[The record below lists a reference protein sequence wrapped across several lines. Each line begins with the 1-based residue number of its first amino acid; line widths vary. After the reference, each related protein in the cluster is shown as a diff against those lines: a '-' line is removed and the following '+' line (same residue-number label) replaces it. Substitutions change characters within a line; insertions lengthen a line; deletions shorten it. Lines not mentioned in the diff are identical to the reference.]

1 MKIFNKVV
9 IFGTGLIGGSMG
21 LALKRKH
28 LARQVM
34 GLSLH
39 KKNAKLAIEMGAIDC
54 IGSSLEAAH
63 DADLVILAAP
73 VDSIMDI
80 APNLAKRLKRDCLVI
95 DVGSTKEKIVSRLSS
110 LIPNFV
116 GCHPLAGSEKKGIVN
131 AQVNIFAGSICII
144 TPIASTK
151 KSALNKIKSFWRKL
165 GTQVLLLPPAR
176 HDRILAFTSHLPHA
190 VAFSLMGSIPDKFLK
205 ISSAGL
211 KDTVRISG
219 SDQVLWSEIF
229 LSNRKNLLAS
239 ISSFQT
245 KLAALKLA
253 LENKDMKR
261 LRKIL
266 SAARKKRER
275 LLSLR

>member
-1 MKIFNKVV
+1 MKMFNKVM

-28 LARQVM
+28 LAGQVM
-34 GLSLH
+34 GFSHH
-39 KKNAKLAIEMGAIDC
+39 KKNAELAKKMGAIDR
-54 IGSSLEAAH
+54 IVSSLEEAR

-95 DVGSTKEKIVSRLSS
+95 DVASTKEKIVSRLSS

-131 AQVNIFAGSICII
+131 AQVNIFTGSICVI

-151 KSALNKIKSFWRKL
+151 KSVLNKIESLWRKL
-165 GTQVLLLPPAR
+165 GTQVFLLPPAR
-176 HDRILAFTSHLPHA
+176 HDRVLAFTSHLPHA
-190 VAFSLMGSIPDKFLK
+190 VAFSLMGTIPDKFLK
-205 ISSAGL
+205 ISSTGL
-211 KDTVRISG
+211 KDATRISG

-253 LENKDMKR
+253 LENKDMQR
-261 LRKIL
+261 LTKIL

-275 LLSLR
+275 LLKVQ

>member
-1 MKIFNKVV
+1 MKMFNKVV
-9 IFGTGLIGGSMG
+9 IFGTGLIGGSIG
-21 LALKRKH
+21 LALKRKN
-28 LARQVM
+28 LAGQVM
-34 GLSLH
+34 GFSLH
-39 KKNAKLAIEMGAIDC
+39 KKNAELAIEIGAIDRVA
-54 IGSSLEAAH
+54 SSLEEAQ

-80 APNLAKRLKRDCLVI
+80 APNLAKKLKRDCLVI
-95 DVGSTKEKIVSRLSS
+95 DVASTKEKIVSRLSG

-131 AQVNIFAGSICII
+131 AQVNIFAGSICVI

-151 KSALNKIKSFWRKL
+151 KSALNKIESLWRKL

-176 HDRILAFTSHLPHA
+176 HDRVLAFTSHLPHA
-190 VAFSLMGSIPDKFLK
+190 VAFSLMGTIPDKFLK
-205 ISSAGL
+205 ISSTGL
-211 KDTVRISG
+211 KDTTRISG

-229 LSNRKNLLAS
+229 LSNRENLLAS

-253 LENKDMKR
+253 LENRDMQS
-261 LRKIL
+261 LSKIL

-275 LLSLR
+275 LK